1 MTEYASLV
9 LKVDSTQAKG
19 AAGDLDGLTD
29 SSKKTEAGF
38 GSLKTSAVA
47 VGVALAGAAVA
58 AAAMM
63 KASIDNA
70 DAASKSAQSAG
81 ISVEQYTRLAYAME
95 LSVQGSGAL
104 DGSMKFLNKSM
115 FDASTG
121 SKTAQDAFTRL
132 GVSYANADG
141 TLRDSTAVM
150 LDVSDRF
157 ATMADGA
164 EKSAL
169 SMDIFGKSGADLV
182 PFLNQGSD
190 AINEMTSQADR
201 LGVTLNGD
209 TARAAELFNDN
220 ITVMQ
225 GAVKGLVN
233 EVMAGLLPALNDAHD
248 TIVENADAIKT
259 GATVL
264 TSATAAYIAVT
275 VALNAKTIALRAAA
289 AAQALFNTAAK
300 ANPYA
305 LAAAGVTALVATI
318 WSYNKAAEQAAIKT
332 DNVSTSLTRFEQI
345 NRRAAEAILAQ
356 NRAAAGMTL
365 PGIKQKIDE
374 VSGAISHL
382 TTLHKRAS
390 DDFNRGAVSAGLV
403 AAYDEQLQ
411 QKKKQLEYLNA
422 LIGEKQMPVAAAA
435 AVVAQK
441 TAAPVQAA
449 IPVEPKT
456 LGPTEDDVALWLES
470 EANAQ
475 SQVNALREGFR
486 QADEANEAAAAAR
499 KLSLQ
504 SGFMSD
510 MMSMMNSK
518 SKTLFKIGKAAAI
531 ANALLKAK
539 ESVVN
544 AYAYG
549 SLVGGPVLG
558 AVFGGIAAAAQAANI
573 ASIAGQSFGGGGGV
587 SSAGGGTGVTP
598 VSSETVGNGLIAQ
611 PGQARAQTTDIR
623 LTGIRPDD
631 MISGSYLQKI
641 IEGIGETLA
650 DNGGRMGRVELVT
663 A

>member
-190 AINEMTSQADR
+190 AINEMTAQADR

-598 VSSETVGNGLIAQ
+598 VSSETVGNGLIAH